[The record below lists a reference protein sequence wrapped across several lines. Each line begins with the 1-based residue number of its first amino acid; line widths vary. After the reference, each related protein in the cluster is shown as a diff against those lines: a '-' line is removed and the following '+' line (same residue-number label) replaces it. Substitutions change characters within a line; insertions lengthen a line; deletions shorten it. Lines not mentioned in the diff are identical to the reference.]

1 MTRNK
6 IYEPISSM
14 CKDRGKSFVIT
25 TEEQKHFK
33 SMGFELHKWCQDCR
47 KIRKEAKGAA
57 EAKKMR
63 SGNL

>member
-1 MTRNK
+1 
-6 IYEPISSM
+6 M